1 VERTKQP
8 QNTKRRRQWVSRIS
22 GKGPDKKRIQTRQ
35 DKANF
40 YRKAGGSY
48 LPGHKGE
55 RMKKLHAKRRAAAK
69 RAKASRKANR

>member
-1 VERTKQP
+1 M
-8 QNTKRRRQWVSRIS
+8 
-22 GKGPDKKRIQTRQ
+22 RQ